1 MSSALSSERT
11 FPYDALDQILSYACD
26 GSKERA
32 LALGKTCRYWLS
44 RFHGAE
50 ALWSTIAKSET
61 TIMIPRSLRTYEGV
75 RSAYTKAAGM
85 PKLADTLHPI
95 EECTMEFVCP
105 MYTENLQYVGPDELF
120 CEGCKKSVYLVRS
133 QQQLD
138 ERASKGHCVMM
149 RKSDFLVEPE
159 NHSVTRIA
167 VVFADPSLIA
177 TGMQRIGAGA
187 TSQRDN
193 FIRTPSLFPVF
204 SIRKAH
210 DASECFEFH
219 ALTIPEAEAAPKM
232 KYSFLVLADF
242 EDFSKLKAP
251 NLQILDPSKM
261 VNVMAGTA
269 HHVVPKVAAM
279 FAKRPMRMGSRRLPA
294 VKAALPPGPKAAAP
308 APALVK
314 TSAPARAVGPKTIAK
329 KG

>member
-1 MSSALSSERT
+1 MPTALVASERT

-44 RFHGAE
+44 RFHAAE

-61 TIMIPRSLRTYEGV
+61 KIMIPRSLRTYEGV
-75 RSAYTKAAGM
+75 RSAYTKAAEM
-85 PKLADTLHPI
+85 PQLADTLHPI
-95 EECTMEFVCP
+95 EDCSMEFVCP

-120 CEGCKKSVYLVRS
+120 CDGCKKSVYLVRS

-138 ERASKGHCVMM
+138 ERASRGHCVMM

-159 NHSVTRIA
+159 NHSITRIA

-177 TGMQRIGAGA
+177 TGMQLIAAGA
-187 TSQRDN
+187 TQTGN
-193 FIRTPSLFPVF
+193 HFLRTPSLFPVF

-210 DASECFEFH
+210 DANECFEFH
-219 ALTIPEAEAAPKM
+219 ALTIPEAEAAPTM

-242 EDFSKLKAP
+242 EDSSKLTAP
-251 NLQILDPSKM
+251 NLQILNANKM

-269 HHVVPKVAAM
+269 HHVVPKVSSM
-279 FAKRPMRMGSRRLPA
+279 FGKRPMLMGSVARPM
-294 VKAALPPGPKAAAP
+294 PPITATLRTIPKGAP
-308 APALVK
+308 AA
-314 TSAPARAVGPKTIAK
+314 GPSTTKK